1 MELSEKIRFM
11 RMFKGWSQEEMAE
24 RLGMVV
30 GGYAKIE
37 RGETDVNL
45 SRLQQIAGIFGIELS
60 HLIGLSEKN
69 VFNVIENCNNHSL
82 LSNVNVSVPESE
94 LKTQLEKAQL
104 LIEQQ
109 TKEIFYLKE
118 IIELMKKSSAINS

>member
-1 MELSEKIRFM
+1 
-11 RMFKGWSQEEMAE
+11 MFKGWSQEEMAE
-24 RLGMVV
+24 KLGMVV
-30 GGYAKIE
+30 GGYSKIE

-69 VFNVIENCNNHSL
+69 VFNVIENCNNHI
-82 LSNVNVSVPESE
+82 LSNISVSVPESE

-104 LIEQQ
+104 IIEQQ

-118 IIELMKKSSAINS
+118 IIELMKKSSAVNS

>member
-24 RLGMVV
+24 KLGMVV
-30 GGYAKIE
+30 GGYSKIE

-69 VFNVIENCNNHSL
+69 VFNVIENCNNHI
-82 LSNVNVSVPESE
+82 LSNISVSVPESE

-104 LIEQQ
+104 IIEQQ

-118 IIELMKKSSAINS
+118 IIELMKKSSAVNS